1 MRIRRAEGID
11 MTTRGNE
18 ALLVI
23 DMQRDFCDEGAPLC
37 VAGAMDCLPRV
48 EDAVRHARSRNVP
61 VVWIVREHH
70 PTGCDVER
78 FRRHLYKDG
87 RGPCTRGTAGAE
99 LVGVLEIKPNDHKIV
114 KTRFSGF
121 HHTNLAQLLRD
132 GLGVDCVVLAGVQS
146 PNCIRATAMDAVALD
161 FEKVVVLSDATA
173 SATPD
178 VQAANMHD
186 LRNIGCTVV
195 NVAEWAGA

>member
-1 MRIRRAEGID
+1 METG
-11 MTTRGNE
+11 GKE

-23 DMQRDFCDEGAPLC
+23 DMQRDFCHKGAPLC

-48 EDAVRHARSRNVP
+48 EAAVDHARSRSIP
-61 VVWIVREHH
+61 VIWIVREHH

-78 FRRHLYKDG
+78 FRRHLYQDG
-87 RGPCTRGTAGAE
+87 QPGPCTRGTEGAE
-99 LVGVLEIKPNDHKIV
+99 LVGNLTIENNDHKIV

-121 HHTNLAQLLRD
+121 HHTHLAHLLRD
-132 GLGVDCVVLAGVQS
+132 GLGVDHVVLAGVQS

-161 FEKVVVLSDATA
+161 FPKVTVLSDATA
-173 SATPD
+173 SATPE

-186 LRNIGCTVV
+186 LQNIGCEVITV
-195 NVAEWAGA
+195 AAWAGAPS